1 MLDRMIGV
9 ARAKVMRYLAAF
21 GAFGIASAANAQT
34 VEYEFHFNDPPTS
47 DCTEVDE
54 FCFYYDP
61 TFEVSGFEVTHTA
74 DEGDAV
80 QWIGVSESQGYVQDS
95 TAGGFSAVIGFEEEV
110 DSFGIC
116 LTVTDDGEI
125 IGIDTDGVIH
135 RYDGTTW
142 TAHGRTDGVP
152 EAFAYVGGAA
162 PWLMIADQRG
172 LVATDDFGDSV
183 TTLLPMAG

>member
-116 LTVTDDGEI
+116 LTVTDDGADSAILTPILSGGGSGPWVSIDDEDYPFCVGNDSGPF
-125 IGIDTDGVIH
+125 IGLEVS
-135 RYDGTTW
+135 
-142 TAHGRTDGVP
+142 
-152 EAFAYVGGAA
+152 A
-162 PWLMIADQRG
+162 PPGETLIWLG
-172 LVATDDFGDSV
+172 L
-183 TTLLPMAG
+183 